1 MFTIGNF
8 CKHYYFFNILC
19 TVFRQLSPPETSGQS
34 YWNQPPPSLLDLP
47 LPVGQQPGAN
57 WQQQVPGT
65 QFQPQNQPNS
75 RCRYT
80 WNNQGQAQ
88 NRFQAKNQGHFQIP
102 VRCQVQNVSGQNRFT
117 NPTNQKKKGGCN
129 PWQHDKISKPNRT
142 AEKTQDIIKALTD
155 IFPDAV
161 DKILAVVENHPGET
175 DLTRLS
181 NYVISAVGD

>member
-1 MFTIGNF
+1 LTI
-8 CKHYYFFNILC
+8 
-19 TVFRQLSPPETSGQS
+19 LSDLF
-34 YWNQPPPSLLDLP
+34 LLDDS
-47 LPVGQQPGAN
+47 
-57 WQQQVPGT
+57 QQQLK
-65 QFQPQNQPNS
+65 F
-75 RCRYT
+75 YL
-80 WNNQGQAQ
+80 
-88 NRFQAKNQGHFQIP
+88 QGHFQIP
-102 VRCQVQNVSGQNRFT
+102 VRYQAQNVSGQNRFT

>member
-1 MFTIGNF
+1 LWTFSVT
-8 CKHYYFFNILC
+8 
-19 TVFRQLSPPETSGQS
+19 
-34 YWNQPPPSLLDLP
+34 
-47 LPVGQQPGAN
+47 
-57 WQQQVPGT
+57 
-65 QFQPQNQPNS
+65 
-75 RCRYT
+75 
-80 WNNQGQAQ
+80 QAQ

-102 VRCQVQNVSGQNRFT
+102 VRYQAQNVSGQNRFT

-181 NYVISAVGD
+181 NSITVWILTFIDSL